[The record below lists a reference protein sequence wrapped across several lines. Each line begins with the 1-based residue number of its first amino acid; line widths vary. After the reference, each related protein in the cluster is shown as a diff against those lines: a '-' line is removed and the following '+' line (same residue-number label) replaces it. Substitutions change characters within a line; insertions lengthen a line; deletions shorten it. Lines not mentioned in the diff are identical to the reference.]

1 MKKQGALLFILGLF
15 FTVIACS
22 TGPPAA
28 PPPQASEKPVENAAP
43 SPPPVVDKSGS
54 LNTAT
59 APPTPAAAGQ
69 VLSWYYNPAKNHQT
83 PTIPKE
89 ASNLLDAYRGIW
101 LLPNPE
107 KRIYLTFDEGYE
119 LGYTEPI
126 LDILKDN
133 QVKAAFFITGQY
145 VKTQPDLVRRMKAE
159 GHLVC
164 SHTQNHKDMSKLTK
178 EEIIS
183 EIALLEQ
190 EVQSRTGITLD
201 KYLRPPMGCYSDLSL
216 AVTLEQGYRSVFW
229 SMAYEDWDPAKQPG
243 AEKSY
248 QFVTRNVHPGAVILL
263 HAVSESNTEA
273 LDRIL
278 KELKQQGYVFATF

>member
-1 MKKQGALLFILGLF
+1 MKKQGALLFTLVII
-15 FTVIACS
+15 FTLTACS
-22 TGPPAA
+22 TGPSQ
-28 PPPQASEKPVENAAP
+28 PPPQMSERPSEDASLP
-43 SPPPVVDKSGS
+43 SSPSLDQGGS
-54 LNTAT
+54 PNTAT

-69 VLSWYYNPAKNHQT
+69 VLSWYYIPAKNHQA

-89 ASNLLDAYRGIW
+89 ASQMLDAYRGIW
-101 LLPNPE
+101 LMPANE

-119 LGYTEPI
+119 LGYTGQI
-126 LDILKDN
+126 LDVLKAN

-145 VKTQPDLVRRMKAE
+145 VKTQPSLVRRMKAE

-164 SHTQNHKDMSKLTK
+164 SHTQNHKDMSKLNR

-183 EIALLEQ
+183 EITLLEQ
-190 EVQSRTGITLD
+190 EVQGRTGITLD

-216 AVTLEQGYRSVFW
+216 AAALEQGYRSVFW

-248 QFVTRNVHPGAVILL
+248 QFVTSNIHPGAVILL
-263 HAVSESNTEA
+263 HAVSQSNAEA
-273 LDRIL
+273 LERIL
-278 KELKQQGYVFATF
+278 KELKQQGYVFSTF

>member
-1 MKKQGALLFILGLF
+1 MKKQGALLFLLGF
-15 FTVIACS
+15 IFTVMACS
-22 TGPPAA
+22 TSPPASPPRPSEKPAENVVQA
-28 PPPQASEKPVENAAP
+28 PPPA
-43 SPPPVVDKSGS
+43 VDKGKPPD
-54 LNTAT
+54 TA
-59 APPTPAAAGQ
+59 AVPPTPAAAGQ
-69 VLSWYYNPAKNHQT
+69 VLSWYYNPAKNHQA

-89 ASNLLDAYRGIW
+89 ASKLLDAYHGIW
-101 LLPNPE
+101 LMPNPE

-119 LGYTEPI
+119 LGYTAQI

-145 VKTQPDLVRRMKAE
+145 VKTQPSLVQRMKAE

-178 EEIIS
+178 EEIVS

-190 EVQSRTGITLD
+190 EVLNRTGITLD

-216 AVTLEQGYRSVFW
+216 AVTLERGYRSVFW

-248 QFVTRNVHPGAVILL
+248 QFVTGNVHPGAVILL
-263 HAVSESNTEA
+263 HAVSQSNTEA

>member
-1 MKKQGALLFILGLF
+1 MKQKGAFISVLVLL

-22 TGPPAA
+22 TGPSTTPLQ
-28 PPPQASEKPVENAAP
+28 PSPKPTENAAQP
-43 SPPPVVDKSGS
+43 VAPLPYQNGSPD
-54 LNTAT
+54 TAT
-59 APPTPAAAGQ
+59 VPPTPAAASQ
-69 VLSWYYNPAKNHQT
+69 VLSWYYNPAKNHQA

-89 ASNLLDAYRGIW
+89 ASNLLGDYRGIW
-101 LLPNPE
+101 LLPNNE

-119 LGYTEPI
+119 LGYTEQI
-126 LDILKDN
+126 LNVLKDN

-145 VKTQPDLVRRMKAE
+145 VKTQPSLVQRMKAE

-164 SHTQNHKDMSKLTK
+164 SHTQNHKDMSKLSK
-178 EEIIS
+178 EEIVS
-183 EIALLEQ
+183 EITLLEK
-190 EVQSRTGITLD
+190 EVLSRTGVTLD

-216 AVTLEQGYRSVFW
+216 AVALEQGYRSVFW

-278 KELKQQGYVFATF
+278 KELKQQGYVFSTF

>member
-1 MKKQGALLFILGLF
+1 MKKKGALLFILVFIL
-15 FTVIACS
+15 TVTACS
-22 TGPPAA
+22 TGPSTT
-28 PPPQASEKPVENAAP
+28 PPPSSEKPLENA
-43 SPPPVVDKSGS
+43 SLSSPPVVDQSGS

-59 APPTPAAAGQ
+59 APPTPAAASQ

-89 ASNLLDAYRGIW
+89 ASNLLGDYHGIW
-101 LLPNPE
+101 LLPNNE

-119 LGYTEPI
+119 LGYTEQI
-126 LDILKDN
+126 LNVLKAN

-145 VKTQPDLVRRMKAE
+145 VKTQPSLVQRMKGE

-164 SHTQNHKDMSKLTK
+164 SHTQNHKDMSKLSK
-178 EEIIS
+178 EEIVS
-183 EIALLEQ
+183 EITLLEK
-190 EVQSRTGITLD
+190 EVLSRTGVTLD

-216 AVTLEQGYRSVFW
+216 AVALEQGYRSVFW

-263 HAVSESNTEA
+263 HAVSASNTEA

-278 KELKQQGYVFATF
+278 KELKQQGYVFSTF